1 LFLASRLPAAEDAS
15 TLAPGPRLDH
25 NRRVNPARKARADPK
40 PLWIWGV
47 TLGVLGAIA
56 GDLVLLAIN
65 LTSPRA
71 GLSGLQG
78 DVRIVLP
85 LHAAT
90 FIVLGALVASRLP
103 KNPVGW
109 ILWAGGLGTTVQL
122 LMTEYAW
129 TALRTGP
136 LPGAAAVG
144 SLANGLGPAG
154 FFIILTFL
162 VMLFPNGHLPSPRWR
177 PAAVISGL
185 ILALCLTLS
194 IVASLSWGDF
204 RKPPPIS
211 IAIAIGIGLTL
222 VPIATAII
230 SLVVRYRRSNN
241 EQRQQIKWLAYA
253 AVVIVVCNLAIVPLS
268 VLLPM
273 PAPNSALTS
282 LVSAIPS
289 GSALLLPIAM
299 AIAILRYRLYDIDLV
314 INRTFVYGVLAVAIT
329 LIYIAIVVGVGS
341 LIGGGGRVSFVL
353 SLAATALVAVAFQ
366 PIRQRAQQLA
376 NRLVYGPRAT
386 PYEVLS
392 RFSERVAQTI
402 ASEDTLQQMAAVL
415 AEGTHAGRA
424 QVWLRSGAFVRCAAE
439 HPTANA
445 PQPVPVSGDDLPK
458 LPGVDAAVPVRHQN
472 ELLGALAVEKRK
484 GESLAPIEEKL
495 MADLARQ
502 AGLALKNVGLAA
514 DLQRRLEELRA
525 SRERLVTAQDAER
538 RRLERN
544 IHDGAQQNLVALKVK
559 LGLARQLLQ
568 KDPARVSDLIGQLEA
583 DTDETLSTL
592 RDLARGIYP
601 PLLADQGLVVA
612 LQAQARHSP
621 IPVNLSTDGTGR
633 YRADLEAATY
643 FCCLEAL
650 QNAAKYSQASE
661 VRIELSQEDG
671 FLIFVV
677 EDNGRGYDAGQIKPG
692 SGLQNMVDR
701 VEALGGKLQ
710 ISSSIGGGTRVVGR
724 LPALPAAT

>member
-1 LFLASRLPAAEDAS
+1 VNLAREAREAPKRRWIWLV
-15 TLAPGPRLDH
+15 TLA
-25 NRRVNPARKARADPK
+25 
-40 PLWIWGV
+40 
-47 TLGVLGAIA
+47 VLGAIA

-71 GLSGLQG
+71 GLSGPQG
-78 DVRIVLP
+78 DARIAVP
-85 LHAAT
+85 LLAGT
-90 FIVLGALVASRLP
+90 YIMLGALVASRLP

-109 ILWAGGLGTTVQL
+109 ILWGAGIAATVQS

-129 TALRTGP
+129 TTFRTGP
-136 LPGAAAVG
+136 LPGAVTAG
-144 SLANGLGPAG
+144 SLANSLGLLSS
-154 FFIILTFL
+154 FTSLTFL
-162 VMLFPNGHLPSPRWR
+162 VMLFPDGHLPSPRWR

-185 ILALCLTLS
+185 ILALVLTLG
-194 IVASLSWGDF
+194 VVTSLSSRDF
-204 RKPPPIS
+204 RNSSIS
-211 IAIAIGIGLTL
+211 IAISIAFSLTL

-230 SLVVRYRRSNN
+230 SLVVKYRRSAN

-253 AVVIVVCNLAIVPLS
+253 AVVIAVCNLSIPLVASLVP
-268 VLLPM
+268 PI
-273 PAPNSALTS
+273 AQNSAQPS
-282 LVSAIPS
+282 LYAVIPI
-289 GSALLLPIAM
+289 GSHALLPIAM

-314 INRTFVYGVLAVAIT
+314 ISRTVAYGALVVAIT
-329 LIYIAIVVGVGS
+329 LTYIAIVVGVGS

-376 NRLVYGPRAT
+376 NRLVYGRGAT

-415 AEGTHAGRA
+415 AEGTRARRA
-424 QVWLRSGAFVRCAAE
+424 QVWLRSGAVMRCATQYPSAD
-439 HPTANA
+439 T
-445 PQPVPVSGDDLPK
+445 PQPVPVSGDDLPRI
-458 LPGVDAAVPVRHQN
+458 PGVDAVEPVRHQN

-484 GESLAPIEEKL
+484 AETLAPIEQKL
-495 MADLARQ
+495 LTDLARQ

-514 DLQRRLEELRA
+514 DLRERLDELRA
-525 SRERLVTAQDAER
+525 SRARLVTAQDAER

-568 KDPARVSDLIGQLEA
+568 KDPARVSDFIRQLEA
-583 DTDETLSTL
+583 DADETLSTL

-661 VRIELSQEDG
+661 VRIRLSQEDG

-677 EDNGRGYDAGQIKPG
+677 EDNGRGYDAGEIKPG
-692 SGLQNMVDR
+692 SGLQNMLDR

-724 LPALPAAT
+724 LPALPATT